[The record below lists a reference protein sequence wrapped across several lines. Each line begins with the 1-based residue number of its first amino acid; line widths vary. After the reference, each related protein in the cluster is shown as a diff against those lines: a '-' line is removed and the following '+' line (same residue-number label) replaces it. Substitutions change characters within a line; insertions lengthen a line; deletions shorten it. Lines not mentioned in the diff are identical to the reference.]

1 MYKIFKNS
9 WALFTGYAVLIL
21 AHGLQ
26 GNLLGVRAVMEDFN
40 FLATGIMMSGYFVG
54 YFVGANL
61 VPNLVGKVGH
71 IRVFAAFASLAS
83 LSILIH
89 AIFVNPFI
97 WTMGRFLTGLSIAGI
112 LIIVESWLNDRA
124 TNRTRGKVLS
134 IYMVITFSGLAFG
147 SLLLNFDS
155 PKNYE
160 PFILVSLLLSVALVP
175 ILLTKRKPPKFKKTS
190 EMKVKELFKISP
202 LASFGMFCTGMIQS
216 SLVTL
221 GAVYATTMNFTI
233 LEVSVFIFLITISG
247 AVLQWPIGFL
257 SDLFD
262 RRLIIIVCTF
272 MASAFAIASILAVGT
287 RPEAMYLGINW
298 QSDKIIFYILV
309 ALFAGFSLPLFSL
322 NLAYI
327 NDFLQQEKF
336 VAAGAGL
343 NIIFGIGGILG
354 PALCSVVMLKLGAN
368 GFFMYMSI
376 IHLIIGVFG
385 IFRVTRR
392 KVKENPD
399 NTYTPLPR
407 NITPAGIA
415 LDPDTGVNL
424 SNAEKN

>member
-54 YFVGANL
+54 YFIGANL
-61 VPNLVGKVGH
+61 VPNLVSKVGH

-147 SLLLNFDS
+147 SLLLNFNS

-354 PALCSVVMLKLGAN
+354 PVLCSVVMLKLGAN

-392 KVKENPD
+392 RAKENPD

>member
-1 MYKIFKNS
+1 
-9 WALFTGYAVLIL
+9 
-21 AHGLQ
+21 
-26 GNLLGVRAVMEDFN
+26 
-40 FLATGIMMSGYFVG
+40 
-54 YFVGANL
+54 
-61 VPNLVGKVGH
+61 
-71 IRVFAAFASLAS
+71 
-83 LSILIH
+83 
-89 AIFVNPFI
+89 
-97 WTMGRFLTGLSIAGI
+97 
-112 LIIVESWLNDRA
+112 
-124 TNRTRGKVLS
+124 
-134 IYMVITFSGLAFG
+134 MVITFSGLAFG

-190 EMKVKELFKISP
+190 EMKIKELFKISP

-233 LEVSVFIFLITISG
+233 LEVSIFIFLITISG

-262 RRLIIIVCTF
+262 RRLVIIVCTF

-309 ALFAGFSLPLFSL
+309 GIFAGFSLPLFSL

-354 PALCSVVMLKLGAN
+354 PILCSVVMLKLGAN